1 VALIQ
6 EAVRY
11 DENVFKGKEIK
22 EMKLAYY
29 PGCSLHSSSVEYD
42 ISTRK
47 VCEALGIELVDLKDW
62 ICCGSSPAH
71 QFDELMSVALP
82 AKNIALVRETDDLKQ
97 ICAPCASCYSRL
109 KVAQQRM
116 TDDNLKKDVET
127 VIDME
132 YPEDIEV
139 LHMLDVVTEKA
150 GIDNIEAKV
159 VRNLSGLKVACYY
172 GCLMTRPPKVTGKE
186 KFENPNQMESL
197 IEALGGETVDWNM
210 KTFCCG
216 AAFALTK
223 TDVVLELTNKIL
235 ADAESSGAD
244 VISVGCP
251 LCHANLDGRQ
261 EQINSRFKTSF
272 HIPIFYF
279 TELMGLA
286 LGIEAKE
293 LGILKHIT
301 DAGKFLNERALV

>member
-1 VALIQ
+1 
-6 EAVRY
+6 
-11 DENVFKGKEIK
+11 
-22 EMKLAYY
+22 MKIAYY
-29 PGCSLHSSSVEYD
+29 PGCSLHSSGIEYD

-47 VCEALGIELVDLKDW
+47 VCTALGIELVEVKDW
-62 ICCGSSPAH
+62 VCCGSSPAH
-71 QFDELMSVALP
+71 QYDDLMSVALP
-82 AKNIALVRETDDLKQ
+82 AKTLALVRQTDGLKQ
-97 ICAPCASCYSRL
+97 VCAPCASCYSRL
-109 KVAQQRM
+109 KVTQQRL
-116 TDDNLKKDVET
+116 TDNNLKKDVET

-150 GIDNIEAKV
+150 GIDNVKEKV
-159 VRNLSGLKVACYY
+159 VKNLAGMKVACYY
-172 GCLMTRPPKVTGKE
+172 GCLMTRPPKVTGK
-186 KFENPNQMESL
+186 KQFENPTQMESL
-197 IEALGGETVDWNM
+197 VEALGAETVDWNM

-223 TDVVLELTNKIL
+223 TDVVLELTKKIL
-235 ADAESSGAD
+235 ADAEASDAD
-244 VISVGCP
+244 AISVGCP

-261 EQINSRFKTSF
+261 TQINSKFKTNF

-293 LGILKHIT
+293 LGILKHLT
-301 DAGKFLNERALV
+301 NAEKFLNERALV

>member
-1 VALIQ
+1 VAIIQ

-11 DENVFKGKEIK
+11 DENVFKSKETK

-47 VCEALGIELVDLKDW
+47 VCAALGIDLVEVKDW

-71 QFDELMSVALP
+71 QYDDLMSVALP
-82 AKNIALVRETDDLKQ
+82 AKNLAMVRQTDDLKQ
-97 ICAPCASCYSRL
+97 VCAPCASCYSRL
-109 KVAQQRM
+109 KVTQQRL
-116 TDDNLKKDVET
+116 TDNNLKKDVET

-132 YPEDIEV
+132 YPDDIEV
-139 LHMLDVVTEKA
+139 LHMLDVVTEKT
-150 GIDNIEAKV
+150 GVDNIKEKV
-159 VRNLSGLKVACYY
+159 VKNLAGMKVACYY
-172 GCLMTRPPKVTGKE
+172 GCLMTRPPKVTGK
-186 KFENPNQMESL
+186 KQFENPTQMESL
-197 IEALGGETVDWNM
+197 LEALGAEAVDWNM

-223 TDVVLELTNKIL
+223 TDVVLELTKKIL

-244 VISVGCP
+244 AISVGCP

-261 EQINSRFKTSF
+261 TQINGKFKTNF

-301 DAGKFLNERALV
+301 NAEKFLNERALV

>member
-1 VALIQ
+1 
-6 EAVRY
+6 
-11 DENVFKGKEIK
+11 
-22 EMKLAYY
+22 MKLAYY
-29 PGCSLHSSSVEYD
+29 PGCSLHSTGIEYD

-47 VCEALGIELVDLKDW
+47 VCEALGIELVELKDW

-71 QFDELMSVALP
+71 QRDDLMSIALP
-82 AKNIALVRETDDLKQ
+82 AKNLALVRETGDLKE

-109 KVAQQRM
+109 KVAQQRLE
-116 TDDNLKKDVET
+116 DDDLRRDVET
-127 VIDME
+127 VIDAK

-139 LHMLDVVTEKA
+139 LHMLDVVTDKF
-150 GIDNIEAKV
+150 GVEAVAEKV
-159 VRNLSGLKVACYY
+159 VKNLGGLKVACYY
-172 GCLMTRPPKVTGKE
+172 GCLMTRPPEATGKRR
-186 KFENPNQMESL
+186 FENPTQMESL
-197 IEALGGETVDWNM
+197 IDALGGEGVDWNM

-223 TDVVLELTNKIL
+223 TDVVLELTRKIL
-235 ADAESSGAD
+235 VDAEAVGAD

-261 EQINSRFKTSF
+261 TQINSKFNTDF

-286 LGIEAKE
+286 LGIEAKD
-293 LGILKHIT
+293 LGLHKHLTEVGDFLK
-301 DAGKFLNERALV
+301 ERALT